1 MSLFMK
7 VNYLAILFYKMRLEK
22 LQLSPIL
29 ALESNPRLIE
39 YYLHKDTG
47 QYMFVEDVAL
57 ITLDTP
63 YVNPGLRPVCIPLQP
78 KINSI
83 DNKKWIGQLVEFS
96 GWGFINE
103 TCMHIINFV
112 LFRDYSLFTFQQ
124 GQIYYNMQL

>member
-1 MSLFMK
+1 
-7 VNYLAILFYKMRLEK
+7 MRLEK

-103 TCMHIINFV
+103 TCMYIINFV

-124 GQIYYNMQL
+124 GQIHYNMQL

>member
-1 MSLFMK
+1 MHNFFI
-7 VNYLAILFYKMRLEK
+7 ILSYVLKININKELKTKMRLEK

-96 GWGFINE
+96 GWGFVNE
-103 TCMHIINFV
+103 RCMYIP
-112 LFRDYSLFTFQQ
+112 T
-124 GQIYYNMQL
+124 

>member
-1 MSLFMK
+1 
-7 VNYLAILFYKMRLEK
+7 
-22 LQLSPIL
+22 
-29 ALESNPRLIE
+29 
-39 YYLHKDTG
+39 
-47 QYMFVEDVAL
+47 MFVEDVAL

-96 GWGFINE
+96 GWGFVNE
-103 TCMHIINFV
+103 RCTMHRIILL
-112 LFRDYSLFTFQQ
+112 LFRDYSLSTFQH

>member
-1 MSLFMK
+1 
-7 VNYLAILFYKMRLEK
+7 
-22 LQLSPIL
+22 
-29 ALESNPRLIE
+29 
-39 YYLHKDTG
+39 
-47 QYMFVEDVAL
+47 MFVEDVAL

-103 TCMHIINFV
+103 TCMQIINYV
-112 LFRDYSLFTFQQ
+112 LFKDYSLFTFQQ